1 MYRVK
6 ESDLKKLATS
16 IETYLR
22 SEGFEVEAKS
32 YFAYGQYGY
41 YFNFNQGDMTKVR
54 QIKVG
59 LGTKRECL
67 QELGTVTAKVLANKS
82 YYMGN

>member
-6 ESDLKKLATS
+6 ESDLKELATN
-16 IETYLR
+16 IETFLK
-22 SEGFEVEAKS
+22 SEGFEVEAQS
-32 YFAYGQYGY
+32 YFAYGKYGY
-41 YFNFNQGDMTKVR
+41 YFNFNPKDLTKVR

-67 QELGTVTAKVLANKS
+67 NELHTVVQKVLSNKS
-82 YYMGN
+82 YYMGK